1 MQSRNS
7 TTMPNNVV
15 QEQVTD
21 AELDFYIE
29 CAELAG
35 MSIDEWMAY
44 EPF

>member
-7 TTMPNNVV
+7 TTTPPSVE
-15 QEQVTD
+15 QEPATD
-21 AELDFYIE
+21 ADFEFYAE

-35 MSIDEWMAY
+35 MGVEEWMAY